1 MAFTLDRKLVKEKA
15 AELAFAARAVIQQ
28 LASKDRTP
36 EGLAA
41 QDILEKAL
49 MGAIP
54 DSASPAAPVHQLAG
68 R

>member
-1 MAFTLDRKLVKEKA
+1 MALMKLDRKIVKEKA

-41 QDILEKAL
+41 QGILEKAL
-49 MGAIP
+49 MDAIP
-54 DSASPAAPVHQLAG
+54 DAAIGAPTHEVVG